1 MESSGV
7 VGLLLGLLR
16 CNDRLTISK
25 LYSVIGARLACQDIE
40 WYLSLF
46 VKLKCSERDK
56 VHYVLTAKRLICTL
70 TGTTVDPKARNTW

>member
-1 MESSGV
+1 MEPSGV

-40 WYLSLF
+40 QYLSLF
-46 VKLKCSERDK
+46 LS
-56 VHYVLTAKRLICTL
+56 L
-70 TGTTVDPKARNTW
+70 